1 MCKLSF
7 LNFTELILFI
17 CATLV
22 RYKDQSEACNSL
34 QEAYSL
40 VSNPVT

>member
-17 CATLV
+17 LLV